1 MHEVDFVL
9 DQDRRDGGPALV
21 LHFLSPLLDGLER
34 RLKKVGNFLLKYLDG
49 AKLHILR
56 ATFFNFHGVL
66 AMGYFYE
73 VRNIG

>member
-56 ATFFNFHGVL
+56 ATFFNFHG
-66 AMGYFYE
+66 
-73 VRNIG
+73 